1 MFHTNKK
8 EREMTF
14 IRQRKNLNNLREEV
28 RLDQIEMTKSSILK
42 QREVIRVLKSQ
53 GSKLV
58 KLEDWM
64 NTNGVKMMIL
74 NGIIR
79 KMNCKMNLIQNQ
91 REQHNSK
98 EAKSMKKAKEII

>member
-1 MFHTNKK
+1 
-8 EREMTF
+8 
-14 IRQRKNLNNLREEV
+14 
-28 RLDQIEMTKSSILK
+28 
-42 QREVIRVLKSQ
+42 
-53 GSKLV
+53 V